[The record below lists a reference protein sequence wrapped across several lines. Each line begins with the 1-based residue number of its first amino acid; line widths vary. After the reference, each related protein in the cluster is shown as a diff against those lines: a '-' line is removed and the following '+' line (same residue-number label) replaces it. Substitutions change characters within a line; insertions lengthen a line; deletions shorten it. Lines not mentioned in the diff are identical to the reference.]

1 MNWEILDVKAGFRKG
16 RRTRDQIAS
25 IRWVIQK
32 ATDFQKI
39 VYFYI
44 IDYTKAF
51 DCVDPKNCGKL
62 FKRWDYQTTL
72 PASWKIHMQVKK
84 HQLGLDMEQQ
94 TGFNSGKEYAK
105 AVYCHPAYLTSMKN
119 TSGKMPGWVNHKLE
133 PRFLGK
139 ISTTS
144 DMQITPPLYQKVK
157 NRRASFW
164 KWKRRRKKL
173 A

>member
-1 MNWEILDVKAGFRKG
+1 MLKLDLEKG

-94 TGFNSGKEYAK
+94 TGFNSGRLFI
-105 AVYCHPAYLTSMKN
+105 VTL
-119 TSGKMPGWVNHKLE
+119 L
-133 PRFLGK
+133 
-139 ISTTS
+139 I
-144 DMQITPPLYQKVK
+144 
-157 NRRASFW
+157 
-164 KWKRRRKKL
+164 
-173 A
+173 